1 MDTSFGR
8 QTVGM
13 DLEMLN
19 YLTRTI
25 GEMQVSEDKT
35 QR

>member
-1 MDTSFGR
+1 MDTPFGR
-8 QTVGM
+8 RMVGM
-13 DLEMLN
+13 GPEMLN